1 MAPGRPTTRRFLLGG
16 ARGPFPTS
24 CHRSA
29 LTALL
34 LLAGTPLV
42 AERASAQERPPSG
55 APVSDG
61 RAAVEALT
69 FEPLDF
75 EQPTV
80 EERLVEEVPVL
91 LLSDDALPL
100 VTFHAYFRGGYGVFD
115 RSEYAAAMG
124 MPALLRYG
132 GTRDRTPA
140 EVDEVIAQLA
150 LLPSFGSGGG
160 SVTSSLNTL
169 TEHVDAALDVWTGML
184 AEPGF
189 DPGEIEAW
197 RARQLESV
205 RRRADDPGRLAVV
218 EMNRLLYG
226 DHPVGWE
233 MNADDLAP
241 DRVTPE
247 RFRSV
252 HARVVCRENLVLG
265 FSGDLEWAETQA
277 LARSVVARIPP
288 CPTDLPEAPH
298 PDIRRE
304 PGVFVV
310 ERPGLE
316 QAVVA
321 MAHPTDVRLE
331 DDVEYFAALVGNS
344 ILGGGG
350 FSSRIL
356 QRVRT
361 EEGFAY
367 TATSLWTTPREH
379 EGIVGAM
386 TRTRPENVAPAID
399 VILETMSGLRREA
412 PTAEEVATTVDGVVN
427 GFVFNFESAAQI
439 VSRTM
444 YYRAVELPD
453 DWLER
458 YWRGVQEVEPDDV
471 LEVFRAHLRPEEMTI
486 LVVGDPE
493 RLDMEALGRLGPVT
507 ILDAG

>member
-1 MAPGRPTTRRFLLGG
+1 MAPVAAAGDR
-16 ARGPFPTS
+16 ARHGV
-24 CHRSA
+24 RA
-29 LTALL
+29 LTVAATLMAL
-34 LLAGTPLV
+34 GVTPPLV
-42 AERASAQERPPSG
+42 EGAHGQERPSPA
-55 APVSDG
+55 APVTDG

-75 EQPTV
+75 EQPEV
-80 EERLVEEVPVL
+80 DEQLVDDVPVL
-91 LLSDDALPL
+91 LLSDDVLPL
-100 VTFHAYFRGGYGVFD
+100 VTFHAYFRGGYGLFD
-115 RSEYAAAMG
+115 RTEYAAAMG

-132 GTRDRTPA
+132 GTVDRTPE
-140 EVDEVIAQLA
+140 EVDEIIAQLA
-150 LLPSFGSGGG
+150 LQPTFGSGGG
-160 SVTSSLNTL
+160 SVTSSMNTL
-169 TEHVDAALDVWTGML
+169 SEHVDAALDVWTAML

-189 DPGEIEAW
+189 DAGEIEAW

-205 RRRADDPGRLAVV
+205 RRRTDDPGRLAVA

-233 MNADDLAP
+233 MDADDLAP
-241 DRVTPE
+241 ERVTPE
-247 RFRSV
+247 RFHVV

-265 FSGDLEWAETQA
+265 FSGDLAWDEARA
-277 LARSVVARIPP
+277 LARSVLERIPA
-288 CPTDLPEAPH
+288 CPADLPESPL
-298 PDIRRE
+298 PEIRRE

-331 DDVEYFAALVGNS
+331 DDGEYFAALVGNS

-367 TATSLWTTPREH
+367 TATSLWTTPRRH

-386 TRTRPENVAPAID
+386 TRTRPENVAPAIE
-399 VILETMSGLRREA
+399 VILETMAGLRREA
-412 PTAEEVATTVDGVVN
+412 PTDEEVATTVDAVVN
-427 GFVFNFESAAQI
+427 GFVFNFDSAAQV

-444 YYRAVELPD
+444 FYRAVELPD

-458 YWRGVQEVEPDDV
+458 YWRGVQEVEPGDV

-493 RLDMEALGRLGPVT
+493 RLDMEALGRIGPIS